1 MFDTILGAVSNS
13 LNQYMRNRFGITKD
27 KVKLS
32 NVMRSDDNKGV
43 GDSEKI
49 AVTLVNVSQ
58 EQNMRHKTP
67 NLADMPINLNLLV
80 LFSVYSGEDGSY
92 DQSLK
97 ELSAVMSFFQG
108 NPVLTSQNIPD
119 LPADIERLIFRLE
132 AQTIQEQQN
141 MWAMLGG
148 KHVPSVTYRV
158 SLLPIMEGNTSMS
171 GRIGSGFGG

>member
-1 MFDTILGAVSNS
+1 MFDNILNAVCNA
-13 LNQYMRNRFGITKD
+13 LNQYMRNRFSITKD

-49 AVTLVNVSQ
+49 SVTLVSVSQ
-58 EQNMRHKTP
+58 EQNVRHKTP
-67 NLADMPINLNLLV
+67 NLADMPINLTLLV
-80 LFSVYSGEDGSY
+80 LFAVYSGDDGSY
-92 DQSLK
+92 EQSLK

-119 LPADIERLIFRLE
+119 LPADIERLVFRLE
-132 AQTIQEQQN
+132 TQTIQEQQN

-148 KHVPSVTYRV
+148 KHVPSATYRV
-158 SLLPIMEGNTSMS
+158 NLVPIMEGNNSIS
-171 GRIGSGFGG
+171 GRVGSGFGG